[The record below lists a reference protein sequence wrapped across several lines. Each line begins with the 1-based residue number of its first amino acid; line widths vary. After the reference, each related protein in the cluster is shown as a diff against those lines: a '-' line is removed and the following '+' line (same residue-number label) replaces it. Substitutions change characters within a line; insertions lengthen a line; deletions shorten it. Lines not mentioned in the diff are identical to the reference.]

1 MLISKGQKMMHASFI
16 KKYLNMLK
24 DIKKV
29 LSIWKKMSHSMIKNS
44 FLKIS
49 LLFKLIYRFNR
60 ILTKISKSTG
70 GQAEFKME
78 RGKIVKAY
86 WRRKSRLRWR
96 ISSIWKLIKKIII
109 IKRIYIGLGIN
120 IQSSTKN
127 GEKINFYTYR

>member
-29 LSIWKKMSHSMIKNS
+29 LGIWKKMSHSMIKNS

-60 ILTKISKSTG
+60 ILTKIPKSTG

>member
-1 MLISKGQKMMHASFI
+1 MMHASFI

-60 ILTKISKSTG
+60 ILTKIPKSTG

-78 RGKIVKAY
+78 
-86 WRRKSRLRWR
+86 KSQD
-96 ISSIWKLIKKIII
+96 S
-109 IKRIYIGLGIN
+109 
-120 IQSSTKN
+120 
-127 GEKINFYTYR
+127 